1 MEMVKVPCQ
10 SLQDDEIFYD
20 MWPRNKWG
28 IPEAPRTEEFIV
40 ASPGDIDI
48 LLVPGLGFDRK
59 GGRLGELTLFYLQI
73 DGRYDIYLQMLY
85 PKYIWYFF
93 LIYNN

>member
-59 GGRLGELTLFYLQI
+59 GGRLGELTLFFFYKSME
-73 DGRYDIYLQMLY
+73 DTIYVF
-85 PKYIWYFF
+85 KCYIQN
-93 LIYNN
+93 IYGISF